1 MQEGG
6 VKRPEFAG
14 SLHAGNPEH
23 HDGRDGFPTMLCMK
37 KTYLIAGAVVLA
49 LAGGGAWWWAQ
60 RDGAADVQY
69 RTGKIERGNLLATV
83 SASGAVNPVTQVSVG
98 TQVSG
103 QIKELYVDFNSQVL
117 AGQLIAVIDPETFEY
132 RVRSAQ
138 ADVDSARATVL
149 TAQANAIASRAGISR
164 AQVDLNEA
172 QRDFDRKQSL
182 VEKQFIA
189 QSEADKARALVNTT
203 TESLKLAQAQAGVTE
218 AQIKTAQ
225 ANVAQREAALAQA
238 RIDLQRTRITSPV
251 DGIVI
256 KRAIEKGQTVA
267 ASLQAPELFVI
278 AQNLSDMQVDASIDE
293 SDVGRIRTGQKATF
307 TVDAFPGQTFEGE
320 VRQVR
325 KAAQNVANVVT
336 YVAVIGF
343 SNVGDRLIPG
353 MTANVRVVTESREN
367 VLKVPNAALRVRI
380 AGVEPAAAPAGP
392 AAGASA
398 PAAPASGAT
407 TGSAGG
413 WSWFSPAFAQ
423 PAGGGGGGGG
433 MAALRERLVTELAL
447 TVDQQGKLDAITT
460 ELRPQFAALRDLPEE
475 ERAAARE
482 KITLQMRGKITAML
496 TPEQRVKYLQIQAQ
510 AAPAAAQT
518 GPASAPK
525 DSKSIAKNDQNTLAK
540 AEKSL
545 KNDAGTPPALVGG
558 RTGASA
564 AAPASATVSTTAP
577 SVPAAV
583 ATASAPAPAPAPAT
597 GAGPGAGAP
606 GANAATEFRNRLV
619 AELALTP
626 SQVEKVDAI
635 YADSRP
641 KFATLRDLSAEER
654 PKARDRIMADIR
666 ARIGD
671 LLTPEQKPKY
681 AALVAQAASR
691 QSTRGRIYLLGEDG
705 KPVAFNVRLG
715 ITDGTSTEL
724 IVGPNSPDAAA
735 LKEGAVVITGTITPG
750 SGGSSAP
757 KPAAAGP
764 RMPF

>member
-1 MQEGG
+1 
-6 VKRPEFAG
+6 
-14 SLHAGNPEH
+14 
-23 HDGRDGFPTMLCMK
+23 MK
-37 KTYLIAGAVVLA
+37 KTSWIAGAVVLA
-49 LAGGGAWWWAQ
+49 LASGGAWWWTQ

-69 RTGKIERGNLLATV
+69 RTGKIERGSLLATV

-103 QIKELYVDFNSQVL
+103 QIKELYVDFNALVK

-138 ADVDSARATVL
+138 ADVDAARAAVL

-218 AQIKTAQ
+218 AQIKTAM
-225 ANVAQREAALAQA
+225 ANVAQREASLAQA

-307 TVDAFPGQTFEGE
+307 TVDAFPGQTFEGT

-392 AAGASA
+392 PATGGASA

-423 PAGGGGGGGG
+423 PAGGGGGGG
-433 MAALRERLVTELAL
+433 MAALRERLVTELQLSAE
-447 TVDQQGKLDAITT
+447 QQGKLDAITT
-460 ELRPQFAALRDLPEE
+460 ALRPQFAALRDLPED

-482 KITLQMRGKITAML
+482 RITVEMRGKITAML
-496 TPEQRVKYLQIQAQ
+496 TPEQRAKYQQMQAQ
-510 AAPAAAQT
+510 TAPAAARAGAPAAAAT
-518 GPASAPK
+518 PADPAKGPE
-525 DSKSIAKNDQNTLAK
+525 SIADNDPATLGRS
-540 AEKSL
+540 EKSL
-545 KNDAGTPPALVGG
+545 KNGAGAATGPPGG
-558 RTGASA
+558 APGASA
-564 AAPASATVSTTAP
+564 ASAAPKTAAALSPTAAAPAL
-577 SVPAAV
+577 PA
-583 ATASAPAPAPAPAT
+583 APAPAPAPAPQA
-597 GAGPGAGAP
+597 GAGGALGAP
-606 GANAATEFRNRLV
+606 GAGAATEFRNRLV
-619 AELALTP
+619 VELALSP

-635 YADSRP
+635 YAEARP
-641 KFATLRDLSAEER
+641 KFGTLRDLPAEER
-654 PKARDRIMADIR
+654 PKARERIMADIR

-691 QSTRGRIYLLGEDG
+691 QSTRGRIYLLGDNG

-724 IVGPNSPDAAA
+724 IVPAGAPEAAV
-735 LKEGAVVITGTITPG
+735 LKEGAVVIVGTISPG